1 MVTLEK
7 VNGVPATPFPP
18 WTCPRGKKCQR
29 RAGLQY
35 PSSNSN
41 PNLSSYT
48 NHNMNFTINLTMN
61 HTTNLTIN
69 RNPSSNIL
77 TTTTNNITNSNP
89 SSNITNHTIN
99 LSTTTYLTS
108 ISIMVT
114 KLFTATNSNR
124 NTINNITT
132 ATGGTEPYT
141 MVPYTFTAM
150 KLVLSISIV

>member
-48 NHNMNFTINLTMN
+48 NHNMNFTINLTI
-61 HTTNLTIN
+61 NLT
-69 RNPSSNIL
+69 
-77 TTTTNNITNSNP
+77 TNSNT
-89 SSNITNHTIN
+89 SNN
-99 LSTTTYLTS
+99 LYITTYLTS

-124 NTINNITT
+124 NTSNNLYIT
-132 ATGGTEPYT
+132 
-141 MVPYTFTAM
+141 
-150 KLVLSISIV
+150 